1 MSVAD
6 RASNEALVLRRP
18 PLAGVSKD
26 GGRRA
31 PAVKHQSEH
40 QSEHQAH
47 AGRIGPNAIIQT
59 AEALRLLA
67 GEDAAHCVFAVAGLE
82 AYLTSP
88 PADMVDETE
97 VIRLHRAL
105 RAVLD
110 DDAAR
115 AVSVKAGQLTA
126 AYLLAHRIPAA
137 AQRLLRILPARL
149 ASHALS
155 RAISAHA
162 WTFAGTGIFTGRPGR
177 PTTYEISHCP
187 LCRGQ
192 GTDHP
197 ICDFYA
203 ATFETLFARLVHR
216 SARAREI
223 SCEAMGASACRFVID
238 W

>member
-1 MSVAD
+1 MHGTCAQHVTLP
-6 RASNEALVLRRP
+6 RAA
-18 PLAGVSKD
+18 AT
-26 GGRRA
+26 
-31 PAVKHQSEH
+31 SEH
-40 QSEHQAH
+40 A

-59 AEALRLLA
+59 AEALRLLH
-67 GEDAAHCVFAVAGLE
+67 GEDDARRVFAAARLE
-82 AYLTSP
+82 PYLATP

-105 RAVLD
+105 RATLD

-115 AVSVKAGQLTA
+115 AVSFKAGQLTA
-126 AYLLAHRIPAA
+126 LYLLANRIPRP
-137 AQRLLRILPARL
+137 AQRVLRVFPARL

-162 WTFAGTGIFTGRPGR
+162 WTFAGTGIFTARPGR
-177 PTTYEISHCP
+177 PTTYEIRHCP

-192 GTDHP
+192 GAVHP

-216 SARAREI
+216 NARAREI
-223 SCEAMGASACRFVID
+223 SCEAIGASACRFVID